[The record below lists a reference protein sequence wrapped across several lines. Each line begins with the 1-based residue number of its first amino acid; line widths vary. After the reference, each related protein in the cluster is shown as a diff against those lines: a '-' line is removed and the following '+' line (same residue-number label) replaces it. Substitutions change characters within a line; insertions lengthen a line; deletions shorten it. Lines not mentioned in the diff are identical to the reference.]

1 MKLATFLT
9 GCQTSRIQKE
19 DFFRAEKAV
28 SAAPTLEELRRRQRK
43 ESLGAM
49 ASPPTN
55 GVKVDKEDNGE
66 KLPHN
71 FTWAE
76 SVCTKDPF
84 NEGGRH

>member
-1 MKLATFLT
+1 MIGLPR
-9 GCQTSRIQKE
+9 SRIQKE

-43 ESLGAM
+43 ESLEAM

-55 GVKVDKEDNGE
+55 GVKADKEDNGE
-66 KLPHN
+66 ELPHN